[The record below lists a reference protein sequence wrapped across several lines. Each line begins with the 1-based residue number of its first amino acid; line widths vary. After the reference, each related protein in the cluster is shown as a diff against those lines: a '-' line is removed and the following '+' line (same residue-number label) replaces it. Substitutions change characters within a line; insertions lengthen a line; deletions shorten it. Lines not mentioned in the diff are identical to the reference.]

1 MPDRLIE
8 LLENVRD
15 EQTFL
20 EFVRALLADRVDE
33 VEKERLSPSPEYE
46 SGANGWENGTIEM
59 FLQAAIAWADGSH
72 FGRRQIDGK
81 FIDNPWNQFAH
92 FLYAGKIYE

>member
-8 LLENVRD
+8 LLENVID

-20 EFVRALLADRVDE
+20 EFVRALLADRIDE
-33 VEKERLSPSPEYE
+33 VEKERLSPSHPYG

-59 FLQAAIAWADGSH
+59 SLQAAISWADGSH
-72 FGRRQIDGK
+72 FGRSRIDGK
-81 FIDNPWNQFAH
+81 FNGNPWSQFAH